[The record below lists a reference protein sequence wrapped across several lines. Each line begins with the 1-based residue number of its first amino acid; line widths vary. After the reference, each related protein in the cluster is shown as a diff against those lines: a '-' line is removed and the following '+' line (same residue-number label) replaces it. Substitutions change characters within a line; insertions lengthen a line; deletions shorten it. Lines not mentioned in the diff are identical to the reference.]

1 LAKRDIK
8 ERVNVSPQE
17 LQQIVRGEIRQEI
30 YSGPLPRPE
39 DLGRYNEICP
49 GAADR
54 IITVFEKQS
63 EHRRGL
69 EEKVVTSNIRNERL
83 GQKLAF
89 TLALVVICSGVYLLA
104 TGKNVIGLTTT
115 LTPLAVLTGVFFGAK
130 GRNRKELTSKK

>member
-1 LAKRDIK
+1 MAKREVK

-17 LQQIVRGEIRQEI
+17 LQQIIKREIRQEI
-30 YSGPLPRPE
+30 YSGPLPHPE
-39 DLGRYNEICP
+39 HLGKYDEICP

-89 TLALVVICSGVYLLA
+89 TLALLVIGSGVYLLA
-104 TGKNVIGLTTT
+104 TGKNALGLTAT
-115 LTPLAVLTGVFFGAK
+115 LSPLAVLTGVFFGAK
-130 GRNRKELTSKK
+130 GRNRKELASKK

>member
-89 TLALVVICSGVYLLA
+89 TLALVVI
-104 TGKNVIGLTTT
+104 
-115 LTPLAVLTGVFFGAK
+115 
-130 GRNRKELTSKK
+130 